1 MCSCVFYY
9 FNNLVFVVLLIIN
22 IEWEF
27 KINFLIK
34 IKNFKFDVIVVFYF
48 DII

>member
-1 MCSCVFYY
+1 MCSSIFYY
-9 FNNLVFVVLLIIN
+9 FNNLVFFVLLIIN

-34 IKNFKFDVIVVFYF
+34 IKKI
-48 DII
+48 